1 MHVALT
7 SELHALTSPVS
18 VEWSLWVLTK
28 GKKKI
33 NNQGK
38 FNPRAHTVEEVSQ
51 EKDLFELWSLCG
63 VLRGFNLYSKKFKI
77 MQIEF
82 LCLDLLLNLNNQK
95 TAQVLTSPH
104 SKTLTTVQKY

>member
-1 MHVALT
+1 MI
-7 SELHALTSPVS
+7 PVS
-18 VEWSLWVLTK
+18 IDK
-28 GKKKI
+28 RKKKI